1 MDMVPRTD
9 FPGIR
14 KKSTIRSKA
23 GNILIIPREGER
35 NTLTRFYIELPPGT
49 RARDVNLE
57 DLQRTAQSVFSPYT
71 MEFVETVWWS
81 AYSIGQRHADYFHKD
96 QRVFLAGDACHHDG
110 LNWYPPPPTKIN
122 YEGRRWIRGNHTYF
136 VVDFQ
141 FLFSRHMYLYSTDLW
156 TSSGIFPKQLIFA
169 NQNKQTRKPYVL
181 FKRTFLSLFS
191 SHR

>member
-110 LNWYPPPPTKIN
+110 LN
-122 YEGRRWIRGNHTYF
+122 
-136 VVDFQ
+136 
-141 FLFSRHMYLYSTDLW
+141 
-156 TSSGIFPKQLIFA
+156 
-169 NQNKQTRKPYVL
+169 
-181 FKRTFLSLFS
+181 
-191 SHR
+191 